1 MSESDDLIR
10 ISTFRDAVERLEKKN
25 KKNSAKTSFKAKY
38 EAAVAAATKMPDY
51 IQLELDFLDEMFE
64 KRIEDPRS

>member
-1 MSESDDLIR
+1 MCLVDMNEGDESKSVTR
-10 ISTFRDAVERLEKKN
+10 ILLDTIIKEI
-25 KKNSAKTSFKAKY
+25 T
-38 EAAVAAATKMPDY
+38 EAYQEPMPEY